1 MNKNSWSL
9 SLETETGYSH
19 HYFCKCG
26 HAFGLFTD
34 SEISLAP
41 DLFCPHCENNYFIDT
56 QEWELGTKTKIWKQF
71 FWEHEL
77 RSDDL
82 VWSVILFFTLP
93 RVKDEKIVLER
104 QNIFTVSFEKSYVN
118 TSTKSI
124 THDYSYPILSQYKLF
139 LNDNVTKFYKLMVQE
154 AKELLFANIMSHKT
168 EAISWLDER
177 KMAHYPLRKKLDL
190 VEYFIKH
197 PHLQELELFEWKM
210 PHLHHHTRAHPSQ
223 EAMLHFIR
231 GEKQEKTLKKAL
243 YSNYLAALGSQGYHP
258 YSDFVFARSIDD
270 ANFLRELLS
279 IAPAIKEH
287 IFNDENFAHALRFI
301 NFLKLH
307 YSEKQITRL
316 FVEEMQDLK
325 HYKRA
330 VLNWRDTLRMLSPQN
345 SFESLERYFHKV
357 KLTTKALH
365 DELIRVFNLASF
377 EDQTN
382 SLFTYAPH
390 QLAAQT
396 LNSELRFVLPEDVF
410 ELSLWAKTLHNCMF
424 GYVRQIKNGHSLIYG
439 VFKED
444 ALTYAIELRGTKIIQ
459 AHGTFNKRIHDEDMQ
474 IIDNW
479 HQESYMKA
487 FAHER

>member
-1 MNKNSWSL
+1 MNKNSWTL
-9 SLETETGYSH
+9 SLKTETGYSH

-26 HAFGLFTD
+26 HAFELFTD

-82 VWSVILFFTLP
+82 VWSVVFYFSLP
-93 RVKDEKIVLER
+93 RIKDETIDLVKQE
-104 QNIFTVSFEKSYVN
+104 IFTISFEKSDVYTNARPV
-118 TSTKSI
+118 TY
-124 THDYSYPILSQYKLF
+124 DYSYPILSRYKLF
-139 LNDNVTKFYKLMVQE
+139 NNGDVTEMRKLIIKE
-154 AKELLFANIMSHKT
+154 AKELLYANIMNNKT
-168 EAISWLDER
+168 AAISWLDER
-177 KMAHYPLRKKLDL
+177 KMVLYSMDKKFDCIG
-190 VEYFIKH
+190 YFIKH

-210 PHLHHHTRAHPSQ
+210 PHLQHHTRAHPSQ
-223 EAMLHFIR
+223 EAMLHFIL
-231 GEKQEKTLKKAL
+231 GEKQERTLKKAL

-357 KLTTKALH
+357 KLTTKTLH

-377 EDQTN
+377 ENQNN
-382 SLFTYAPH
+382 SVFIYSVH
-390 QLAAQT
+390 QFAAQT
-396 LNSELRFVLPEDVF
+396 ANSDLRFVLPLDVF
-410 ELSLWAKTLHNCMF
+410 ELSLWAKSLHNCMF
-424 GYVRQIKNGHSLIYG
+424 GYVRQIKNGNSLIYG
-439 VFKED
+439 VFKEN

-459 AHGTFNKRIHDEDMQ
+459 AHGAFNKHIHHEDMQ
-474 IIDNW
+474 IINNW
-479 HQESYMKA
+479 HQESYMEA
-487 FAHER
+487 LINVR